1 MLEYMHQCFGVERF
15 IVETWLDLKHEAFN
29 GKIDGGSLLGNKV
42 GRKLL
47 GFNLVFCPSIRV
59 VPYYL

>member
-1 MLEYMHQCFGVERF
+1 M
-15 IVETWLDLKHEAFN
+15 ETWLDLKHEAFN

-42 GRKLL
+42 GRRLL

-59 VPYYL
+59 VPNYL